1 MNNNLNMILNMIKNR
16 GFEAYVVGGYVR
28 DYLIFEKCS
37 HDIDITTDA
46 PLNILLDL
54 FKEYNPKH
62 FKYDTLKFKL
72 GADNIDIA
80 HYRKE
85 ELVDGKLNVIFTN
98 SIEIDSKRRD
108 FTINAIYF
116 DGDDYKDFHNGI
128 SDCNNRILRFIG
140 NCKERLDEDPSRILR
155 YFYFIVKYDF
165 LLVDNE
171 KDLIKK
177 DALYYL
183 NKCSLFD
190 INKYFV
196 KIIETNKLDSFIK
209 LLNDFEVIQFFFDNI
224 NFDYND
230 INTFIFNSKYKYIQ
244 SLPNR
249 FKIKSS
255 NLLNK

>member
-1 MNNNLNMILNMIKNR
+1 MNNSLDMILNMIKNR

-28 DYLIFEKCS
+28 DYLIFEKFS

-46 PLNILLDL
+46 PLNVLLDL
-54 FKEYNPKH
+54 FKAYKPKC

-116 DGDDYKDFHNGI
+116 DGNNYKDFHNGI

-155 YFYFIVKYDF
+155 YFYFKVKYDF
-165 LLVDNE
+165 SLVDNE
-171 KDLIKK
+171 KDLIKR

-196 KIIETNKLDSFIK
+196 KIIETNKLSSFIE
-209 LLNDFEVIQFFFDNI
+209 LLNSFEVTEFFFDNI
-224 NFDYND
+224 YFDYSD
-230 INTFIFNSKYKYIQ
+230 INTFIINSKYKYFEL
-244 SLPNR
+244 LPNR
-249 FKIKSS
+249 FKITNNNS
-255 NLLNK
+255 LNK